1 MKGGHHRQRL
11 EQEFE
16 RLQRA
21 AERAGEV
28 ALKAKNTADAGS
40 AARAA
45 LEEAAFKAAQQEVA
59 AAKQAATAGLEAAA
73 AAEGAKKAAAEIRH
87 YDWLC
92 GVKRSNIG
100 WLFDSD
106 GSDTDNDTDS
116 SASVP
121 PTPLA

>member
-21 AERAGEV
+21 AESGEV
-28 ALKAKNTADAGS
+28 ALNAKNTADAGA

-45 LEEAAFKAAQQEVA
+45 LEEAAFKAAQQEAA
-59 AAKQAATAGLEAAA
+59 AAKQAATVGLEAAA